1 MTFFTS
7 IILVNFHIIQLVIFL
22 LLYIMQEEEKRN
34 KKMGPNILLA
44 FFYKYRKCH
53 NSQLQIG
60 RVTCVNHTS

>member
-1 MTFFTS
+1 
-7 IILVNFHIIQLVIFL
+7 
-22 LLYIMQEEEKRN
+22 MQEEEKRN

-60 RVTCVNHTS
+60 RVTCVNHTSWLNRKSYFVKNKKKYTHRIYWKLNT